1 MSENVMGE
9 ESLLDG
15 EDCFH
20 LPYIQYIFSTNILY
34 GAFLKYITVSNVL
47 VTNT

>member
-20 LPYIQYIFSTNILY
+20 LHTIYFFFTNILY